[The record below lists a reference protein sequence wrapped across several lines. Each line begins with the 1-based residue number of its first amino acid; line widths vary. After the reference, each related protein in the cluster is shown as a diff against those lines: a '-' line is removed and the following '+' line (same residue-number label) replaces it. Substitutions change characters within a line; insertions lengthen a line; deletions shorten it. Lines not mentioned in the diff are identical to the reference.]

1 MMYMFLQSN
10 KAIILYGFD
19 KNDEKIIKDIGREFN
34 VSNFKIIKNHM
45 TEMKIKDILS
55 GNSGEQLKKQDNVY
69 FLNEKVIL
77 FNDLTDKQIN
87 GIMRELKIKIESTP
101 ILAVVTETSVNWSFK
116 YLLNHLLQERAW
128 FEKNKEVSK

>member
-1 MMYMFLQSN
+1 MFLQSN

-128 FEKNKEVSK
+128 FKKNKEVSK

>member
-1 MMYMFLQSN
+1 MYMFLQSN

-128 FEKNKEVSK
+128 FKKNKEVSK

>member
-1 MMYMFLQSN
+1 MFLQSN

>member
-1 MMYMFLQSN
+1 MSLQSN

-128 FEKNKEVSK
+128 FKKNKEVSK